1 VYDEFSKN
9 RSWAYFEKQ
18 KCGSHFAFQ
27 TIRNQFQDTDAII
40 RANPGPDLLK

>member
-9 RSWAYFEKQ
+9 RSWAYFEKE
-18 KCGSHFAFQ
+18 KCDSRFASQ
-27 TIRNQFQDTDAII
+27 TIRNQQQDTDAII